1 MKVGLRGTVMRYVR
15 KCVGKA
21 RRDRIRNSHI
31 RGLLNQEPV
40 TTMVDRRELRWLGHL
55 IGMHSSRKLSQVW
68 ERRVEGMQGRGRPR
82 IDWKGTYGS

>member
-1 MKVGLRGTVMRYVR
+1 MRYVR